1 MKRPEKSFHI
11 NVIKELNM
19 SEGLIFKGSSTYQLK
34 CISNDL
40 FKLINLTY
48 NKLNTN
54 GILYSSKELIN
65 FLKIN

>member
-1 MKRPEKSFHI
+1 
-11 NVIKELNM
+11 M
-19 SEGLIFKGSSTYQLK
+19 SESLIFKVSSTYQLK
-34 CISNDL
+34 CINNDL